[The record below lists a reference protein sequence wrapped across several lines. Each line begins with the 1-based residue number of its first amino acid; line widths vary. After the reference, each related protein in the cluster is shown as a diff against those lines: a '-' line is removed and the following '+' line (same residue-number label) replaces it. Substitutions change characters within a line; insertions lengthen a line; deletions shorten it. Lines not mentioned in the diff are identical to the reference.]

1 MGTHPIFESNFDC
14 LTDFLKMSAPA
25 AKKQKLQ
32 VYQDEELFETVNK
45 VQEQL
50 EQVNEKAS
58 EEILKVEQ
66 RYNKQRRPLF
76 ASRQAAIEKLDKS
89 AKDNGERFWAR
100 ALANHPFL
108 APMMTN
114 EELQIMKTLTKI
126 EVEEDDD
133 IKSGFSIRFHFAQN
147 EHFAN
152 DVIEKKFHIDGEG
165 VVKNETT
172 EIKWKKGKN
181 ITENKDVDAEFI
193 TWLQETSEDNTDD
206 VADLIKD
213 DLWQNPGQYYLGIED
228 SDEED
233 DDG

>member
-1 MGTHPIFESNFDC
+1 MGTHPIFESDFDC
-14 LTDFLKMSAPA
+14 LTEKKTKKMSAPA

-32 VYQDEELFETVNK
+32 VYEDEVFEAVNK

-89 AKDNGERFWAR
+89 AKDEKFWAR

-114 EELQIMKTLTKI
+114 EELQIMRTLTKI

-133 IKSGFSIRFHFAQN
+133 IKSGFSIRFHFAVN
-147 EHFAN
+147 EHFTN
-152 DVIEKKFHIDGEG
+152 DVIEKKFHMDNEG
-165 VVKNETT
+165 QVKNSTT
-172 EIKWKKGKN
+172 PIKWKKGKN
-181 ITENKDVDAEFI
+181 ITENQDQDAEFI
-193 TWLQETSEDNTDD
+193 NW
-206 VADLIKD
+206 
-213 DLWQNPGQYYLGIED
+213 
-228 SDEED
+228 
-233 DDG
+233 